1 MGPRTGERAGRAVL
15 SAKLSP
21 PAPRAGAVPRRGL
34 VDALEAAGPG
44 RLRVVVAPPGWG
56 KSELVAQWL
65 ERHDG
70 PVAYVQVDAHD
81 ADAARFW
88 LHVLVAVE
96 GATGVGVNDLVEAV
110 NAPGVP
116 LVTDVVEPLL
126 ARLDAAPVTL
136 VLEDLHLAD
145 DVELDETLIGLVEAR
160 PAGLGL
166 VVISR
171 AEPPFALARLRMQDA
186 LCEIRREDLAVD
198 VDAAR
203 SIVAGVTGTVLSDEA
218 AARLVART
226 EGWAAGVYL
235 AALALPADAD
245 VAEALDR
252 FAGDDRNLSDYLAAE
267 VLARLDEADRRFLLG
282 VAVLEQLDAERCDAL
297 LGATGSGARLV
308 ALARRNQFLIPLDRA
323 AGRYRFHHLFREW
336 LLAELDR
343 TSPGAV
349 ADAHRRAAVA
359 LRRQGDIVAS
369 TDHAL
374 AAGDASLAYESVVAH
389 QIQLLDTCRHA
400 TAIRWYRALPPPPS
414 DDAAAEVDLVRAY
427 AAGIEGDPDTMDR
440 LADRVAAR
448 LAEGTVT
455 ERVTTRSDE
464 PPLLRAYA
472 AMLRGDFD
480 RCEAELARIDGERM
494 MMRSRPMWRCVVGI
508 VAFWLGVPARDT
520 LEGAEAF
527 ARSDGVPYAVVLA
540 QVYLALEAAHAG
552 DLDRAE
558 RWSAAAEATAHDEGV
573 SVNYLAAAL
582 VARAQVRQA
591 RGDLVAA
598 AGDAARG
605 VALAERRNDRPVAAQ
620 ARLVLAAVRHLDA
633 DRGAAREL
641 VEVVAG
647 DLEPMGRPGILG
659 EALATAQRQLR
670 LQQAPTLAPVT
681 GGVRA
686 PVEALTDRELA
697 LLRLLPGDLT
707 QRELGD
713 ALHLS
718 FNTVKAYNR
727 QIYRKLGVSSRDQAV
742 AAARAVGLL

>member
-15 SAKLSP
+15 SAKISP
-21 PAPRAGAVPRRGL
+21 PAPRAGAVPRPGL

-44 RLRVVVAPPGWG
+44 RLRIVVAPPGWG

-65 ERHDG
+65 ARHAG

-88 LHVLVAVE
+88 LHVLVAVD
-96 GATGVGVNDLVEAV
+96 GATGVEVGDLVESV

-116 LVTDVVEPLL
+116 LVADVVEPLL
-126 ARLDAAPVTL
+126 ARLDATPLTL

-145 DVELDETLIGLVEAR
+145 DVELEETLGAVVAAR

-166 VVISR
+166 VVTSR
-171 AEPPFALARLRMQDA
+171 SEPPFPLARLRVQDA
-186 LCEIRREDLAVD
+186 LCEIRRDDLAVD

-203 SIVAGVTGTVLSDEA
+203 RIVAGVTGTTLSEA
-218 AARLVART
+218 AATRLVART

-235 AALALPADAD
+235 AALALPAGAD
-245 VAEALDR
+245 VPEALDR

-267 VLARLDEADRRFLLG
+267 VLARLDEEDRRFLLE

-297 LGATGSGARLV
+297 LGVRGSGERLD
-308 ALARRNQFLIPLDRA
+308 ALARRNQFLIPLDRT
-323 AGRYRFHHLFREW
+323 GRYRLHHLFREW

-349 ADAHRRAAVA
+349 AAAHRRAALSLA
-359 LRRQGDIVAS
+359 EQNDIVAA

-374 AAGDASLAYESVVAH
+374 VAGDAALTYDFVVAN
-389 QIQLLDTCRHA
+389 QIQLLDTCRHT

-414 DDAAAEVDLVRAY
+414 EDAAAEVDLVRAY

-448 LAEGTVT
+448 LDQRSVT
-455 ERVTTRSDE
+455 ARVAARTDE

-480 RCEAELARIDGERM
+480 RCEVELARIEGERM
-494 MMRSRPMWRCVVGI
+494 MTRSRPMWRCVVGI
-508 VAFWLGVPARDT
+508 VAFWQGAAARDT

-540 QVYLALEAAHAG
+540 QVYLALEAAHVG

-558 RWSAAAEATAHDEGV
+558 RWSAAAEATAHEEGV
-573 SVNYLAAAL
+573 SVNYLAAAR
-582 VARAQVRQA
+582 VARAQVHQA

-598 AGDAARG
+598 ARDAEEG
-605 VALAERRNDRPVAAQ
+605 VVLAERRNDRPVAAR

-633 DRGAAREL
+633 DRAAAREL
-641 VEVVAG
+641 VAVVAR
-647 DLEPMGRPGILG
+647 DLEPMALPGILG
-659 EALATAQRQLR
+659 EELGTARRQLR
-670 LQQAPTLAPVT
+670 LQQAPTVAGVAA
-681 GGVRA
+681 GVRA
-686 PVEALTDRELA
+686 PVEELTDREQA

-727 QIYRKLGVSSRDQAV
+727 QIYRKLGVSSRDEAV
-742 AAARAVGLL
+742 ASARALGLL